1 MKVWPGFGW
10 FLENLSTIGTCPLF
24 EMSSIERFNCKISIT
39 YIVSSHTIC
48 ESSAIRF
55 KYLPFSHMHV
65 IEFSEQESPANNTSD
80 KKSNFRQQQ
89 TQGKQPKNQLFSN
102 NTCNSNNDNKTTTGH
117 TDNRLSKI
125 PTDINNVSPKHEGF
139 KREIV
144 TQQFKAL

>member
-1 MKVWPGFGW
+1 
-10 FLENLSTIGTCPLF
+10 
-24 EMSSIERFNCKISIT
+24 
-39 YIVSSHTIC
+39 
-48 ESSAIRF
+48 
-55 KYLPFSHMHV
+55 MHV